1 MLWVDARCSRRDVLA
16 WLAVVHG
23 YEVSFIPTEC
33 FYLKKADVSTAIMQS
48 SSEHTQHAQK
58 TAVYALVET
67 AELQS
72 KLRLF
77 LIKHLVGIKD
87 TL

>member
-1 MLWVDARCSRRDVLA
+1 MLMCMESVYVVGGCKLLTKGCS

-33 FYLKKADVSTAIMQS
+33 FYWKKGDVSTAVMQS
-48 SSEHTQHAQK
+48 SSEHTQHAQN

-67 AELQS
+67 AE
-72 KLRLF
+72 
-77 LIKHLVGIKD
+77 
-87 TL
+87 

>member
-1 MLWVDARCSRRDVLA
+1 MLWVDASCSRRDVLA

-48 SSEHTQHAQK
+48 SVAKCSASACLSHE
-58 TAVYALVET
+58 
-67 AELQS
+67 
-72 KLRLF
+72 KLNAGHYRCRPYLRA
-77 LIKHLVGIKD
+77 
-87 TL
+87 T

>member
-1 MLWVDARCSRRDVLA
+1 M
-16 WLAVVHG
+16 H
-23 YEVSFIPTEC
+23 
-33 FYLKKADVSTAIMQS
+33 S

-72 KLRLF
+72 KLQFFSNKAFGRNKGYFVTNVVAVEHGRYSLPCMQK
-77 LIKHLVGIKD
+77 L
-87 TL
+87 